1 MRKEVYLD
9 NSATTKVLKEVADE
23 VYKVL
28 IEDYGNPSSLH
39 SKGLYA
45 EKTVREA
52 RRVISNFLGVEEK
65 EIYFT
70 SGGTESNNVA
80 IKGAVKALKRKGKHI
95 ITTSI
100 EHPSVLEVCRE
111 LEEEGFKVTYLPVG
125 EDGIV
130 KVSDVK
136 NAVNSE
142 TVLIS
147 IMHVN
152 NEVGSIQPIE
162 EIADFL
168 KEKDIV
174 FHVDAVQSF
183 GKISLISGLKG
194 ISLLSASAHKVY
206 GPKGIGILYKKDK
219 IKIEPLIHGG
229 GQERG
234 LRSGTENVPGIAGFC
249 KAVEI
254 LEKNFSLWKEKM
266 GDLKER
272 LKTGIID
279 LIEDV
284 VINTPETKSAPH
296 ILNVSFLGIKAEVL
310 LHALEN
316 YGIYVSTGSA
326 CSSHKKVKSH
336 VLVAMGKKEE
346 EIEGAVRFSLSP
358 FITEEEIDYTLDVL
372 KNQVKE
378 LRRFKRR

>member
-1 MRKEVYLD
+1 MKREVYLD
-9 NSATTKVLKEVADE
+9 NSATTKVLKEVAAE

-45 EKTVREA
+45 EKIVGEA

-100 EHPSVLEVCRE
+100 EHPSVLEVCKK

-125 EDGIV
+125 KDGIV

-142 TVLIS
+142 TVLVS

-162 EIADFL
+162 EIADLL
-168 KEKDIV
+168 KEKGIV

-183 GKISLISGLKG
+183 GKIPLISGLKG
-194 ISLLSASAHKVY
+194 IGLLSVSAHKVY
-206 GPKGIGILYKKDK
+206 GPKGIGILCKKDK

-254 LEKNFSLWKEKM
+254 LEKNFSLWTEKM
-266 GDLKER
+266 SNLKER
-272 LKTGIID
+272 LKTGIIN

-296 ILNVSFLGIKAEVL
+296 ILNVSFLGVKAEVL

-336 VLVAMGKKEE
+336 VLIAMGKNEE

>member
-1 MRKEVYLD
+1 MKREVYLD

-28 IEDYGNPSSLH
+28 MEDYGNPSSLH

-45 EKTVREA
+45 EKAVREA

-142 TVLIS
+142 TVLVS

-168 KEKDIV
+168 KEKGIV

-183 GKISLISGLKG
+183 GKIPLISGLKG

-266 GDLKER
+266 GNLKER

-296 ILNVSFLGIKAEVL
+296 ILNVSFLGVKAEVL